1 MSNFT
6 GKYAIVTG
14 AASGIGAGAVKRF
27 LDDGIEKIALVDLNL
42 EAAQAKAK
50 ELDPTGER
58 AYAFKCN
65 VAKPEDVQGCF
76 DEI

>member
-27 LDDGIEKIALVDLNL
+27 LDDGIEKALQHFGL
-42 EAAQAKAK
+42 
-50 ELDPTGER
+50 
-58 AYAFKCN
+58 
-65 VAKPEDVQGCF
+65 
-76 DEI
+76 I